1 MRVLAG
7 ITWVWADSLD
17 ITPAVRTLAAG
28 CARCGV
34 GLNRGARVV
43 AVVVLIVREFVVI
56 TGADER
62 HRARCR
68 PTGRAAFRRGRP
80 LQRRVVNAKAY
91 ILVRLALEKRVE
103 SLTSSSHRP
112 RGTIRGSG

>member
-7 ITWVWADSLD
+7 ITWVWTDSLD
-17 ITPAVRTLAAG
+17 VTPAVRTLAAG

-43 AVVVLIVREFVVI
+43 AVIVVVREFVVI
-56 TGADER
+56 TCADKR

-91 ILVRLALEKRVE
+91 RLVRLALEKRVE
-103 SLTSSSHRP
+103 SLTSSNRRP
-112 RGTIRGSG
+112 RDTIRGSG